1 MFSWMEE
8 MNNLHLYYYKTASFS
23 PYTPPP
29 DEQKS
34 NRSSIR
40 YSHIPTGSTSGGD
53 STGNGGGIGGIGTS
67 SKSAGGKG
75 ISGVRIYRTTEQIPE
90 DTIRVNKYET
100 SMPIR
105 VDIEAALT
113 YVLGCVTGVFFLIF
127 EHKNDY
133 VRFHAWQS
141 SLLFSI
147 IFLLHFILI
156 FISTFLSW
164 ILFIIE
170 LFLIGY
176 LGHKAYVDGESLDRY
191 EVPIIGRIASNWVDT
206 E

>member
-1 MFSWMEE
+1 
-8 MNNLHLYYYKTASFS
+8 NPASFS

-75 ISGVRIYRTTEQIPE
+75 ISGVTNPFAGIYRTTEQIPE

-133 VRFHAWQS
+133 VR
-141 SLLFSI
+141 
-147 IFLLHFILI
+147 
-156 FISTFLSW
+156 
-164 ILFIIE
+164 
-170 LFLIGY
+170 
-176 LGHKAYVDGESLDRY
+176 HKAYVDGESLDRY